1 MPYFGRR
8 RIYIWGMLA
17 MCVILLSIGIL
28 NVWTKNHSVALTQAV
43 LTLMWTFIF
52 QLTVGQLSWAYPAE
66 IGSTRLRQK
75 TICIAR
81 DVHGVVN
88 IISGILQQYFM
99 NPEAWNVKGYVGFVF
114 SSSATILIKLRL
126 TLLEL

>member
-1 MPYFGRR
+1 M
-8 RIYIWGMLA
+8 IA

-28 NVWTKNHSVALTQAV
+28 NVWKNDHSIALTQTV

-52 QLTVGQLSWAYPAE
+52 QLTVGQLSWAE

-99 NPEAWNVKGYVGFVF
+99 SPEAWNVKGYVGFVL
-114 SSSATILIKLRL
+114 ALTAIILAQTNI
-126 TLLEL
+126 T

>member
-1 MPYFGRR
+1 MPYLGRR
-8 RIYIWGMLA
+8 RIYIWGMIA

-28 NVWTKNHSVALTQAV
+28 NVWTKNHSIALTQAV

-75 TICIAR
+75 LFA
-81 DVHGVVN
+81 
-88 IISGILQQYFM
+88 
-99 NPEAWNVKGYVGFVF
+99 
-114 SSSATILIKLRL
+114 LREMSMVL
-126 TLLEL
+126 

>member
-8 RIYIWGMLA
+8 RIYIWGMIA

-28 NVWTKNHSVALTQAV
+28 NVWTSKHSIALAQAV
-43 LTLMWTFIF
+43 LTLLWTFVF

-81 DVHGVVN
+81 DVHGIVN
-88 IISGILQQYFM
+88 IVSGILQQYFM
-99 NPEAWNVKGYVGFVF
+99 NPEAWNVKGYVGYVC
-114 SSSATILIKLRL
+114 SLSAILLIMFRL
-126 TLLEL
+126 TLVN